1 MKMHFSSKVLMLQ
14 QCLVYRATIVLHY
27 FQQTKALA
35 NKIPPTQT
43 WAIVEVVRDVFSPI
57 VSACVINQCHGYWTL
72 LGALAS
78 TIKLHV
84 QLAKE
89 RLELQA

>member
-1 MKMHFSSKVLMLQ
+1 MHFFAKVLMFQ
-14 QCLVYRATIVLHY
+14 QCLVYGATIVLCY

-43 WAIVEVVRDVFSPI
+43 WANVETICDVFSL
-57 VSACVINQCHGYWTL
+57 VVKAYVINQCHGYWTL
-72 LGALAS
+72 LDAFAS
-78 TIKLHV
+78 AIKLYV

-89 RLELQA
+89 NPELQA